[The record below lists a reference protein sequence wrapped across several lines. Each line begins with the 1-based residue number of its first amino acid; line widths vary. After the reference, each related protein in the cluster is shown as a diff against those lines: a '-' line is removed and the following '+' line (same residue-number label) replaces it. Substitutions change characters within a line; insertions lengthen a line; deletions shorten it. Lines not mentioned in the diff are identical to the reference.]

1 MSKRKNFIGFAFFNQ
16 KKKINL
22 LSGEAIAAIILLTIV
37 ALIFQ
42 NPGFGILLAAIVGVA
57 YGLIWKAKSV
67 KKKRIDAA
75 LLQMGKSNPMQ
86 LSHEQYENFCG
97 LLLEQ
102 NGWKVSYT
110 KKTGDQGA
118 DVIAEKQNRRV
129 IVQCKQWSS
138 SVGNQAVQE
147 VHAACSFYRA
157 QYAQTQGIVVAT
169 AGYTSGARDLAS
181 KTGVLLMSHMD
192 LVDFYN

>member
-1 MSKRKNFIGFAFFNQ
+1 MGKRKGFNGFSFFN
-16 KKKINL
+16 KKKKKDV
-22 LSGEAIAAIILLTIV
+22 LSGEVIAAFALLILV

-42 NPGFGILLAAIVGVA
+42 NPGFGLLLAAVVGVS
-57 YGLIWKAKSV
+57 YGLIWKAKSA
-67 KKKRIDAA
+67 KKKRIEAA
-75 LLQMGKSNPMQ
+75 LLQLGKSNPMQ
-86 LSHEQYENFCG
+86 LSHEQYEQFCG

-110 KKTGDQGA
+110 KKIGDQGA
-118 DVIAEKQNRRV
+118 DVIAEKQNRRI

-157 QYAQTQGIVVAT
+157 QHAQTQGIVVAT
-169 AGYTSGARDLAS
+169 AGYTSGARDLAK

-192 LVDFYN
+192 LVDFQN